1 MCTVGYGDITP
12 VTANE
17 KIYVIIVTIFSC
29 GQFGYVINTI
39 GQIFME
45 KNHKQAHFK

>member
-1 MCTVGYGDITP
+1 M
-12 VTANE
+12 
-17 KIYVIIVTIFSC
+17 IYVIIVTMFSC

-45 KNHKQAHFK
+45 RTQKQANYK